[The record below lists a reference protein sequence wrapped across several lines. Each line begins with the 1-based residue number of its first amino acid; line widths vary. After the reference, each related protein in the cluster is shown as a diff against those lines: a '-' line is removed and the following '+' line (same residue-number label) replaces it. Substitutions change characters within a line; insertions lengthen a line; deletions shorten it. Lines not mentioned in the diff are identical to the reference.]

1 MAKQTTIE
9 LVDDLDASS
18 AVATIQFGY
27 QGTNFEIDLSEAN
40 SFALRS
46 ALEPYITAGRKVSAG
61 TVKHQ
66 GPRTDKSVTKAIRAW
81 AVANNWELKSRGRIP
96 HEVVEAYNAAA

>member
-27 QGTNFEIDLSEAN
+27 LGTNFEIDLSEAN

-46 ALEPYITAGRKVSAG
+46 ALEPYITAGRKVTAG
-61 TVKHQ
+61 VKVQ

-81 AVANNWELKSRGRIP
+81 AEANNWELKSRGRIP
-96 HEVVEAYNAAA
+96 HEVVEAYHAAV